1 MARPKGK
8 LLALV
13 LVFGAITVVT
23 ATGAFTTVEAERTA
37 EVNVAGDANAL
48 VGLEP
53 GSGAGA
59 DGYVDDSG
67 DEIQIDLSGGSDSQ
81 GVNLNAT
88 TEFDNILQIS
98 NNGENE
104 VNISVN
110 TNGDNEQYVS
120 VYNGTDYDDSSQE
133 ITNGTNNATVPSGE
147 MIEVSIRID
156 ITGDDTLS
164 KNDELLSNIEI
175 VAEST
180 GN

>member
-13 LVFGAITVVT
+13 LIFGAITVVT

-59 DGYVDDSG
+59 DGYVDNSSA
-67 DEIQIDLSGGSDSQ
+67 EIQINFAGENGE

-98 NNGENE
+98 NNGANE

-110 TNGDNEQYVS
+110 TIGANEQYVS
-120 VYNGTDYDDSSQE
+120 VYNGTDYTDDSQE
-133 ITNGTNNATVPSGE
+133 ITNGTNTVTVPSGE